1 MQIHTSSNINTAIE
15 PFKTHNNRIF
25 LGNCILAASVLTA
38 IISICIGFVFE
49 DQFSLTAQ
57 IAAHISIIICSLTL
71 KIGYLL
77 RSFALKHLG
86 SNQF

>member
-1 MQIHTSSNINTAIE
+1 MQTYTDTSATTANDCV
-15 PFKTHNNRIF
+15 KKHNNRII
-25 LGNCILAASVLTA
+25 LGNYILAATLVAAL
-38 IISICIGFVFE
+38 ISICIGFVFE
-49 DQFSLTAQ
+49 DQFSLSVQ
-57 IAAHISIIICSLTL
+57 IAAHISIIICSLTF

>member
-1 MQIHTSSNINTAIE
+1 MQTYTDTNATTANDSAR
-15 PFKTHNNRIF
+15 KHNNRII
-25 LGNCILAASVLTA
+25 LGNCILAATLIIA
-38 IISICIGFVFE
+38 FISICIGFVFE
-49 DQFSLTAQ
+49 DQFSLSVQ